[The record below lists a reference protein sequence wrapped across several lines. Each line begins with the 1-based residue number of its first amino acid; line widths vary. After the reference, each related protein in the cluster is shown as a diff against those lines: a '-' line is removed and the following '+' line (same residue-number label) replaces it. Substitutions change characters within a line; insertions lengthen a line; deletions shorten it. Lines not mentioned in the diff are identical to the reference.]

1 MNSYIKFFLIVF
13 CILSFIACS
22 TVETVEIKEQNQ
34 FNKIVLDQND
44 FEIILPIESR
54 KIQYM
59 ILEFLLSHPSKFNV
73 TCDHID
79 VKRNETNETEEII
92 LPEDPQNANIFYFND
107 KVQAAF
113 IHPKRKL
120 ASVFVI
126 DQKEN
131 LGKNKVVF
139 ALEEDMES
147 VVINITKKEEAEL
160 NGDEAII
167 VKYSIVENYDED
179 EEEKYALKKDEI
191 KLAQEKDMLNITFDG
206 IKYAKNID
214 CKNVTVNYEIKLYDN
229 QTLYKKYEN
238 IYVYSLLDAESD
250 ALFSTN
256 LPLKGEMTQKENYI
270 VIKAPE
276 NDGKEQLL
284 LIDAK
289 IKNLEDEEEELLQY
303 QAYFNI
309 IVKEKSE
316 DRKWPDDDIKP
327 DNKTDPKKKDDKI
340 DPEKN
345 RKENRNTLILIL
357 SLFGGSVVITFIGV
371 FIYIK
376 FCAKKDINIEEEQDY
391 KDVGGIVTSKEDK
404 DKDKM
409 ETKEDGPKI
418 NEEEE

>member
-1 MNSYIKFFLIVF
+1 
-13 CILSFIACS
+13 
-22 TVETVEIKEQNQ
+22 
-34 FNKIVLDQND
+34 
-44 FEIILPIESR
+44 
-54 KIQYM
+54 
-59 ILEFLLSHPSKFNV
+59 
-73 TCDHID
+73 
-79 VKRNETNETEEII
+79 
-92 LPEDPQNANIFYFND
+92 
-107 KVQAAF
+107 
-113 IHPKRKL
+113 
-120 ASVFVI
+120 
-126 DQKEN
+126 
-131 LGKNKVVF
+131 
-139 ALEEDMES
+139 MES
-147 VVINITKKEEAEL
+147 VVINIAKKEEEKL

-206 IKYAKNID
+206 IKYPENFD
-214 CKNVTVNYEIKLYDN
+214 CKNVTVNYEIKLYDKE
-229 QTLYKKYEN
+229 TLEKKYEN

-276 NDGKEQLL
+276 NDKKKQLL

-303 QAYFNI
+303 QAYYNI
-309 IVKEKSE
+309 TVNEKSD
-316 DRKWPDDDIKP
+316 DREWPDDDIKP
-327 DNKTDPKKKDDKI
+327 DNKTDPKNKDDKI

-345 RKENRNTLILIL
+345 RKENRSTLILIL
-357 SLFGGSVVITFIGV
+357 SLFGGSVVITFIAV